1 MCLKKRYF
9 PLWFRRLRKRL
20 RDALQF
26 PAGPATRVCVLT
38 HVVSR
43 ADVQRG
49 PGGVRVA
56 QSEPAA
62 ALEEARRRRRRLRRA
77 DRRGEAAA
85 SGPEGLGSS
94 RSGGG
99 KTSPPR
105 RRRAEAAGERVREP
119 ASRVGEGRRPRRE
132 AKARGERPR
141 PPSSSART
149 RARRPSLARTPSP
162 PFPLP
167 AVPVARGLRPARP
180 SPMTTALAVAY
191 TGVRERPWRAG
202 SAPPRLHSSPSH
214 VRPRW
219 PSRSCRFRPLSGGE
233 GAAAGEVLPD
243 PCPRLPISCSRASLQ
258 RWAARARGL
267 PDCGTPRSPLPHSA
281 RPKIGPRRCGE
292 GLELCGPGLNGL
304 NCAIKPLSC

>member
-26 PAGPATRVCVLT
+26 PTGPATRVCVLT
-38 HVVSR
+38 HGVSR

-99 KTSPPR
+99 KTSPPQ
-105 RRRAEAAGERVREP
+105 RRRAEAAGAVVP
-119 ASRVGEGRRPRRE
+119 PPGTGPCTTGSGCRRP
-132 AKARGERPR
+132 
-141 PPSSSART
+141 
-149 RARRPSLARTPSP
+149 
-162 PFPLP
+162 
-167 AVPVARGLRPARP
+167 
-180 SPMTTALAVAY
+180 
-191 TGVRERPWRAG
+191 
-202 SAPPRLHSSPSH
+202 
-214 VRPRW
+214 
-219 PSRSCRFRPLSGGE
+219 
-233 GAAAGEVLPD
+233 GAAAPTATSSAT
-243 PCPRLPISCSRASLQ
+243 CPWCGAAGVSGLTTRERRNCGAWRLP
-258 RWAARARGL
+258 W
-267 PDCGTPRSPLPHSA
+267 
-281 RPKIGPRRCGE
+281 
-292 GLELCGPGLNGL
+292 
-304 NCAIKPLSC
+304 